1 MLRGT
6 GRLLEL
12 AVGSN
17 RRPVVGHRIVV
28 AVGGIEVGRTG
39 VVRHTGDHPGEGRHN
54 SFGWTCLRDEKVCSG
69 IGDRRLKLD
78 MWWKIW

>member
-1 MLRGT
+1 MLKSK
-6 GRLLEL
+6 GRLLDV

-39 VVRHTGDHPGEGRHN
+39 VGRRTGDRPGEDRHN
-54 SFGWTCLRDEKVCSG
+54 SFGWTCLREEKGCSC
-69 IGDRRLKLD
+69 IGVRRVKSD
-78 MWWKIW
+78 MRWEIW